1 MRYLVDTNILLSLSE
16 PSRIDHADVEIC
28 LEVLLMRG
36 DSLLYTSQIFGEF
49 WNVSTRPVN
58 SRGGLG
64 LTAAETDRRLRVIE
78 KRFIL
83 LEDNLRVHFQW
94 RQLVVQHSVAG
105 VAVHDARLVAAMAV
119 HGVTHL
125 VTNNVKDFSRYSALI
140 TAISVQDLNQA
151 FQKTSSP

>member
-16 PSRIDHADVEIC
+16 PTRIDHADVERC
-28 LEVLLMRG
+28 VKALLKGG
-36 DSLLYTSQIFGEF
+36 DSLLYTSQILGEF

-64 LTAAETDRRLRVIE
+64 LTATETDRRLRVIE

-94 RQLVVQHSVAG
+94 RQLVVKYSVAG
-105 VAVHDARLVAAMAV
+105 VAVHDARIVATMSI

-125 VTNNVKDFSRYSALI
+125 VTNNVKDFSRYSGI
-140 TAISVQDLNQA
+140 MTAISVQDLNQA
-151 FQKTSSP
+151 L